1 MGLLTRSAPQKAT
14 VEHRGFFL
22 FQSLRHLLLPILL
35 MIALAGC
42 RSIPSPDA
50 RVAGAD
56 HLADQQGWH
65 ASVIAAGKFS
75 LTAYLP
81 RTITPSPSLTV
92 YIEGDGL
99 AWVGGSRPSQDPTP
113 VDPLALRLALAQPA
127 GNAAYLARP
136 CQFAGRS
143 DSACAESYW
152 TDGRFSREVVE
163 STNIAADALMRRF
176 GADRLT
182 LVGYSGGG
190 AIAALVAAR
199 RPDVVL
205 LITVAGNLD
214 HDDWTTYHNILPLT
228 GSENPA
234 NQTANLR
241 NIPQRHYAGGKD
253 RNIPPELA
261 MRFLGR
267 FPPGQRPALIV
278 ESGFDHHCCWAES
291 WPRIYSEISLPQ

>member
-1 MGLLTRSAPQKAT
+1 M
-14 VEHRGFFL
+14 
-22 FQSLRHLLLPILL
+22 
-35 MIALAGC
+35 
-42 RSIPSPDA
+42 
-50 RVAGAD
+50 
-56 HLADQQGWH
+56 
-65 ASVIAAGKFS
+65 FS
-75 LTAYLP
+75 LMAYMP
-81 RTITPSPSLTV
+81 ITITPSPSLTV

-136 CQFAGRS
+136 CQYAGRS
-143 DSACAESYW
+143 DSACAEFYW
-152 TDGRFSREVVE
+152 TEGRFAREVVE
-163 STNIAADALMRRF
+163 STNIAIDALIHRF
-176 GADRLT
+176 GATRLT

-190 AIAALVAAR
+190 AIAALVAAS

-214 HDDWTTYHNILPLT
+214 HDDWTSYHNILPMT

-261 MRFLGR
+261 MRFLAR

-291 WPRIYSEISLPQ
+291 WPRIYSEISLP